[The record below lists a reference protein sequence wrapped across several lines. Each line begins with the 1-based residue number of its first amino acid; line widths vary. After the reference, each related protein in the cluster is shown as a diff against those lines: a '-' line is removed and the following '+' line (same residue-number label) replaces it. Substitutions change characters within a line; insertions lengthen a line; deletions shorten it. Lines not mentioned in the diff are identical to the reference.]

1 MRPREQSYD
10 INTYAKYK
18 IINSTKIEK
27 DDKKKKEN
35 YHKLIDYVNS
45 NITKKELTTNSPSHI
60 IHFHPPKY
68 EGIKRSY
75 VTKEK
80 PVKFHEKATISCV
93 EAGDINS
100 CQKPVNFQTFMAMFD
115 SKEEIQEVDT
125 EKLLCIDLE
134 KLGSL
139 KEKTSKIIEFVNY
152 YDDINEKDKNK
163 ALEAFNDK
171 IEEIKNTEDDINNI
185 ITNLSSID
193 KIVYGPE
200 ETKVIFRK

>member
-10 INTYAKYK
+10 INTYTKYK
-18 IINSTKIEK
+18 IINATKIEK
-27 DDKKKKEN
+27 DDKQKKEN
-35 YHKLIDYVNS
+35 YQKLIEHVNS
-45 NITKKELTTNSPSHI
+45 NIAKKELTTNSPSHI

-93 EAGDINS
+93 ESGDINS

-152 YDDINEKDKNK
+152 NDDINENDKNK
-163 ALEAFNDK
+163 ALECFNTK
-171 IEEIKNTEDDINNI
+171 IEDIKNTEDDINNI
-185 ITNLSSID
+185 ISNLSSID
-193 KIVYGPE
+193 KIIYGPE
-200 ETKVIFRK
+200 ETKVIFKK

>member
-18 IINSTKIEK
+18 IINQAKIEK

-35 YHKLIDYVNS
+35 YQKLIDYANS

-60 IHFHPPKY
+60 INFHPPKY

-93 EAGDINS
+93 EAGDINAS
-100 CQKPVNFQTFMAMFD
+100 PKPVTFQTLMAMFD
-115 SKEEIQEVDT
+115 SREEILEVDT

-139 KEKTSKIIEFVNY
+139 KEKTSKIIEFVSYN
-152 YDDINEKDKNK
+152 DDINEKDKNK
-163 ALEAFNDK
+163 ALESFNDK

-185 ITNLSSID
+185 ISNLSSID
-193 KIVYGPE
+193 KIIYGPE
-200 ETKVIFRK
+200 ETKVIFKK

>member
-10 INTYAKYK
+10 INTYTKYK
-18 IINSTKIEK
+18 IINATKIEK

-163 ALEAFNDK
+163 ALESFNDK

-185 ITNLSSID
+185 ISNLSSID

-200 ETKVIFRK
+200 ETKVIFKK

>member
-10 INTYAKYK
+10 INTYSKYK

-35 YHKLIDYVNS
+35 YQKLIDYVNS

-60 IHFHPPKY
+60 INFHPPKY

-93 EAGDINS
+93 EAGDINA

-152 YDDINEKDKNK
+152 NDDINENDKNK
-163 ALEAFNDK
+163 ALESFNDK

-185 ITNLSSID
+185 ISNLTSID

-200 ETKVIFRK
+200 ETKVIFKK

>member
-10 INTYAKYK
+10 INTYSKYK

-60 IHFHPPKY
+60 INFHPPKY

-93 EAGDINS
+93 EAGDINA

-152 YDDINEKDKNK
+152 NDDINENDKNK
-163 ALEAFNDK
+163 ALESFNDK

-185 ITNLSSID
+185 ISNLTSID

-200 ETKVIFRK
+200 ETKVIFKK

>member
-10 INTYAKYK
+10 INTYSKYK

-60 IHFHPPKY
+60 INFHPPKY

-93 EAGDINS
+93 EAGDINA

-152 YDDINEKDKNK
+152 NDDINENDKNK
-163 ALEAFNDK
+163 ALESFNDK

-185 ITNLSSID
+185 ISNLSSID

-200 ETKVIFRK
+200 ETKVIFKK

>member
-10 INTYAKYK
+10 INTYSKYK

-35 YHKLIDYVNS
+35 YQKLIDYVNS

-60 IHFHPPKY
+60 INFHPPKY

-93 EAGDINS
+93 EAGDINA

-152 YDDINEKDKNK
+152 NDDINENDKNK
-163 ALEAFNDK
+163 ALESFNDK

-185 ITNLSSID
+185 ISNLSSID

-200 ETKVIFRK
+200 ETKVIFKK